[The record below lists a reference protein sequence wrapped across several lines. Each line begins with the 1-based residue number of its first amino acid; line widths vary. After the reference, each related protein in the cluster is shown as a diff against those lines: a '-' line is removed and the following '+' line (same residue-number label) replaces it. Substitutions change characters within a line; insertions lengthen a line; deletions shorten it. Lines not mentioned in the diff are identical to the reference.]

1 MRPPAGPRGGQG
13 GAFLQEEGVALTSAQ
28 AMDLLPL
35 TVPAVRRRLWAVV
48 WHAPPAPA
56 AVLHWS
62 AWRRRQQARA
72 QRSHINRRQL
82 RLQVR
87 L

>member
-1 MRPPAGPRGGQG
+1 
-13 GAFLQEEGVALTSAQ
+13 
-28 AMDLLPL
+28 MDLLPL
-35 TVPAVRRRLWAVV
+35 TVPAVRRLLWARV
-48 WHAPPAPA
+48 WHAPPIPE

-62 AWRRRQQARA
+62 AWRRRHQARA